1 MTRCERCGSVGSIE
15 FGMCQ
20 VCLAEYPD
28 NRLSGYGPYGDTYHP
43 LETGRREE
51 EGVLVGTS

>member
-1 MTRCERCGSVGSIE
+1 
-15 FGMCQ
+15 MCQ